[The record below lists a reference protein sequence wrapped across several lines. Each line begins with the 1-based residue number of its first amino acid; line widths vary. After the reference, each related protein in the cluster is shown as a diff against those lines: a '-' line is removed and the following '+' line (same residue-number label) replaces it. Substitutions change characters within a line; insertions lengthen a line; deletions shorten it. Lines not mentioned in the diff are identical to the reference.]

1 MTISDT
7 NPMNPVKPFSGL
19 KPTLV
24 VLTSLVLLGLGD
36 DYITLLPQG
45 KKPGASPTDSATIFY
60 PGKSVNRDRNP
71 GGLPVPVLLIH
82 RLQT

>member
-24 VLTSLVLLGLGD
+24 VLTSLVLLGLGSCAVFGPSYQPDTQATDLASLLEHQGWLDLGD
-36 DYITLLPQG
+36 D
-45 KKPGASPTDSATIFY
+45 
-60 PGKSVNRDRNP
+60 
-71 GGLPVPVLLIH
+71 
-82 RLQT
+82 